1 MTLMQR
7 KQRVEP
13 VRPET
18 LWPTWLSNR
27 SLVDWPSWAMFA
39 DGPEMKVEEF
49 TDGDRLVIR
58 AELPG
63 IDPDK
68 DVEITVSDHT
78 LTIRAER
85 RREEQVEDKDGY
97 RSEFEY
103 GSFVRSL
110 TLPSGAG
117 EADVEATYSDGI
129 LEVRVP
135 VAAETEARKVPVT
148 RN

>member
-7 KQRVEP
+7 RHRTEP
-13 VRPET
+13 MRPET

-27 SLVDWPSWAMFA
+27 GLVEWPSWAMFT
-39 DGPEMKVEEF
+39 DGPDMKVEEF

-63 IDPDK
+63 IDPDQ
-68 DVEITVSDHT
+68 DVEITVADHM

-103 GSFVRSL
+103 GSFVRSM
-110 TLPSGAG
+110 TLPTGAG
-117 EADVEATYSDGI
+117 EADVEATYRDGI

-135 VAAETEARKVPVT
+135 VAADTEARKVPIT
-148 RN
+148 RS